1 MLLVNQLFSIG
12 EKTMRYI
19 TTLMTLRILSWQRLL
34 FSLLISSFL
43 LGGADS
49 TDIDLDAIW
58 ETTIWEEIDEITEV
72 EGEVEQVIA
81 VAGVRGAE
89 AEDEALEHLY
99 YRKSMKG
106 LSQLELQ
113 KALGRL
119 LKKKSM
125 ITDTLTLSKINGYI
139 KQLKIKLKIN

>member
-1 MLLVNQLFSIG
+1 
-12 EKTMRYI
+12 MRYGI
-19 TTLMTLRILSWQRLL
+19 TLMTLRILSWQKILL
-34 FSLLISSFL
+34 SIIFSNFL
-43 LGGADS
+43 LGDADT
-49 TDIDLDAIW
+49 TDIDFDALW
-58 ETTIWEEIDEITEV
+58 ETTVWEEIEEINEI
-72 EGEVEQVIA
+72 EGEVEQITS

-125 ITDTLTLSKINGYI
+125 VTDTLTLSKINGYI
-139 KQLKIKLKIN
+139 KQLKKKIKI

>member
-1 MLLVNQLFSIG
+1 
-12 EKTMRYI
+12 
-19 TTLMTLRILSWQRLL
+19 MTLRILNYQKLL

-43 LGGADS
+43 LGGADT
-49 TDIDLDAIW
+49 TDIDLDALW
-58 ETTIWEEIDEITEV
+58 ETTIWEEIEEINEI

-113 KALGRL
+113 KALGKL
-119 LKKKSM
+119 LKKKSTV
-125 ITDTLTLSKINGYI
+125 TDTLILSKINRYI
-139 KQLKIKLKIN
+139 KQLEKKIVF

>member
-1 MLLVNQLFSIG
+1 
-12 EKTMRYI
+12 MRYT
-19 TTLMTLRILSWQRLL
+19 TTLTTLRILNYQKLL
-34 FSLLISSFL
+34 FSLLTSSFL
-43 LGGADS
+43 LGGADT
-49 TDIDLDAIW
+49 TDIDLDALW
-58 ETTIWEEIDEITEV
+58 ETTIWEEIEEINEI

-106 LSQLELQ
+106 LSKLELQ

-125 ITDTLTLSKINGYI
+125 VTDTLTLSKINGYI
-139 KQLKIKLKIN
+139 KQLKIKLK

>member
-1 MLLVNQLFSIG
+1 MI
-12 EKTMRYI
+12 
-19 TTLMTLRILSWQRLL
+19 LRTLSWQKILSSILL
-34 FSLLISSFL
+34 SNFL
-43 LGGADS
+43 LGDADT

-58 ETTIWEEIDEITEV
+58 ESTVWEEIDEIVEV
-72 EGEVEQVIA
+72 EGEVEQVVT

-106 LSQLELQ
+106 LSQIELQ
-113 KALGRL
+113 KALGKL

-125 ITDTLTLSKINGYI
+125 VTDTLVLKKINSYI
-139 KQLKIKLKIN
+139 LSIENKLK

>member
-1 MLLVNQLFSIG
+1 
-12 EKTMRYI
+12 MRYG
-19 TTLMTLRILSWQRLL
+19 TTHMTLRILNYQKLL

-43 LGGADS
+43 LGGADT
-49 TDIDLDAIW
+49 TDIDLDALW
-58 ETTIWEEIDEITEV
+58 ETTIWEEIEEINEI

-113 KALGRL
+113 KALGKL
-119 LKKKSM
+119 LKKKSTV
-125 ITDTLTLSKINGYI
+125 TDTLILSKINRYI
-139 KQLKIKLKIN
+139 KQLEKKIVF

>member
-1 MLLVNQLFSIG
+1 
-12 EKTMRYI
+12 
-19 TTLMTLRILSWQRLL
+19 MTLRILSWQKILLSLL
-34 FSLLISSFL
+34 FSNFL
-43 LGGADS
+43 LGDADT
-49 TDIDLDAIW
+49 TDIDLDALW
-58 ETTIWEEIDEITEV
+58 ESTVWEEIDEIIEV
-72 EGEVEQVIA
+72 EAEVEQVVS

-106 LSQLELQ
+106 LSQIELQ

-125 ITDTLTLSKINGYI
+125 ITDSLMLSKINSYI
-139 KQLKIKLKIN
+139 KQLKKKIKI